1 MTEPTKQKS
10 PTEPALPTKRAAFE
24 SPVDLVR
31 PVGYDPDM
39 PRPAAT
45 SAGAALVMLRVL
57 AGFLWL
63 MALAFNWDAIANDFQ
78 IALGDA
84 TLTDGAKTAGL
95 AAILVVGGVVTLAE
109 GVLAVLIYRGLN
121 GPRVIVMLF
130 AVASIST
137 AFTTWWVGGQDIR
150 IDTTLLTLSLDI
162 LVLLALSSRQAAAY
176 ARRRQRP

>member
-1 MTEPTKQKS
+1 VTR
-10 PTEPALPTKRAAFE
+10 PTKRAAFE

-39 PRPAAT
+39 PRPAAI

-63 MALAFNWDAIANDFQ
+63 MALAFNWDVIANDVE
-78 IALGDA
+78 IALGDVK
-84 TLTDGAKTAGL
+84 LTDGAKTVGL
-95 AAILVVGGVVTLAE
+95 AAILIVVGTATLAE
-109 GVLAVLIYRGLN
+109 GVLAVLIYRGMN
-121 GPRVIVMLF
+121 WARVIVMVY
-130 AVASIST
+130 AVASISA

-176 ARRRQRP
+176 AHRRHLP

>member
-1 MTEPTKQKS
+1 MTR
-10 PTEPALPTKRAAFE
+10 PTKRAAFE

-39 PRPAAT
+39 PRPAAI

-63 MALAFNWDAIANDFQ
+63 MALAFNWDVIANDVE
-78 IALGDA
+78 IALGDVK
-84 TLTDGAKTAGL
+84 LTDGAKTVGL
-95 AAILVVGGVVTLAE
+95 AAILIVGGTATLAE
-109 GVLAVLIYRGLN
+109 GVLAVLIYRGMN
-121 GPRVIVMLF
+121 WARVIVMVY
-130 AVASIST
+130 AVASISA

-176 ARRRQRP
+176 AHRRQLP

>member
-1 MTEPTKQKS
+1 MTR
-10 PTEPALPTKRAAFE
+10 PTKRAAFE

-39 PRPAAT
+39 PRPAAIG
-45 SAGAALVMLRVL
+45 AGAALVMLRVL

-63 MALAFNWDAIANDFQ
+63 MALAFNWDVIANDVE
-78 IALGDA
+78 IALGDVK
-84 TLTDGAKTAGL
+84 LTDGAKTVGL
-95 AAILVVGGVVTLAE
+95 AAILIVGGTATLAE
-109 GVLAVLIYRGLN
+109 GVLAVLIYRGMN
-121 GPRVIVMLF
+121 WARVIVMVY
-130 AVASIST
+130 AVASISA

-176 ARRRQRP
+176 AHRWHLP